1 MGKKLSSL
9 LARLLTEEAK
19 KEVIGPV
26 ASVEV
31 AALCCKTFFLGFTV
45 LFLLPEQGAPL
56 P

>member
-1 MGKKLSSL
+1 MGKKLSC
-9 LARLLTEEAK
+9 LLTEEAK

-26 ASVEV
+26 ASDEV
-31 AALCCKTFFLGFTV
+31 AALCCKIFFLGFTV